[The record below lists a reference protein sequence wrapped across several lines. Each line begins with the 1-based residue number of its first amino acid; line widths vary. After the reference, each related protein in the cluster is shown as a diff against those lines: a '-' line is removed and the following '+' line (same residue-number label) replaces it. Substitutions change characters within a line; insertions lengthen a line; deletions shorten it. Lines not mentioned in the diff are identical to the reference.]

1 LASTLDTICR
11 IPALRHAPLKELT
24 RLAAH
29 LRQSTYTQGV
39 TPPPSMLGSSCSRV
53 NMLCCSAVSSIMYVA
68 GHPVDR
74 RRKTSS
80 NTPMHQLWPHVK
92 TDRSSWATTVLLA
105 VTSCLGPFT
114 TPDLLMAAIAS
125 VAVAGQ
131 PILRQ
136 GQEVADI
143 HFVLQGSVQLTYSAA
158 LTHAAARAAARCSL
172 AGSTQQGPSAAAAAA
187 AARFSAGGAAD
198 AAAGA
203 GGARGSSA
211 GRFSGLALALRLEQ
225 TCFDPPVVLAAR

>member
-1 LASTLDTICR
+1 LIDISNRIEKTRCAPSRMGLIAS
-11 IPALRHAPLKELT
+11 PA
-24 RLAAH
+24 
-29 LRQSTYTQGV
+29 
-39 TPPPSMLGSSCSRV
+39 
-53 NMLCCSAVSSIMYVA
+53 
-68 GHPVDR
+68 
-74 RRKTSS
+74 
-80 NTPMHQLWPHVK
+80 
-92 TDRSSWATTVLLA
+92 
-105 VTSCLGPFT
+105 
-114 TPDLLMAAIAS
+114 LLMAATAS
-125 VAVAGQ
+125 AAVPVAGQ

-172 AGSTQQGPSAAAAAA
+172 AGSTQQGPSAAAV
-187 AARFSAGGAAD
+187 AARLSTGGAAE

-225 TCFDPPVVLAAR
+225 TCFDPPVVLATRC